1 VIFQAGVDGA
11 ATRPDT
17 PDHRPAAQPLIDLRR
32 VNKRYANG
40 TVALSDIS
48 LRVMPGEFVT
58 LVGPSGCGKST
69 VLRIIA
75 GLGAVTSGQVAVDGQ
90 PPARARAGS
99 HEMSFVFQEPT
110 LLPWQ
115 TVQGNAE
122 LPMKLRGVSKDE
134 RARVVSEKLKLV
146 GLDSFAKVYP
156 RELSGGMKMR
166 VSIARALTLEPKVLL
181 MDEPFGAL
189 DEITR
194 QRLND
199 ELLELWRVAGC
210 TVLFVTHNVFE
221 AVFLSTRV
229 LVMSSRPGRIVE
241 ELVVDEPYPR
251 PPEFRTSP
259 RFTALAARLFAS
271 LRQA

>member
-1 VIFQAGVDGA
+1 MIAQPGPAQAA
-11 ATRPDT
+11 SAPA
-17 PDHRPAAQPLIDLRR
+17 PAADAAGQPLIDVRR

-40 TVALSDIS
+40 TVALADVS
-48 LRVMPGEFVT
+48 LQVMPGEFVT

-69 VLRIIA
+69 ILRIVA
-75 GLGAVTSGQVAVDGQ
+75 GLGDVTSGRVTVDGQ
-90 PPARARAGS
+90 PPAQARAGS
-99 HEMSFVFQEPT
+99 NEMSFVFQDAT

-115 TVQGNAE
+115 TVQGNVE
-122 LPMKLRGVSKDE
+122 LPLKLRGVPKAD
-134 RARVVSEKLKLV
+134 RVGVVAEKLKLV
-146 GLDSFAKVYP
+146 GLDGFAKVYP

-166 VSIARALTLEPKVLL
+166 VSIARALALEPKVLL

-199 ELLELWRVAGC
+199 ELLDLWRVAGC

-229 LVMSSRPGRIVE
+229 MVMSSRPGRIVE
-241 ELVVDEPYPR
+241 EIAVDEPYPR

-259 RFTALAARLFAS
+259 RFTELAARLFAS
-271 LRQA
+271 LRHA